1 MRAYTHT
8 SACAHTHTHTHTHM
22 SMQVLFFLSFS
33 KKRIGQFQSHCLLL
47 IKHRSWMFHWYIS
60 DVIFYEWRVSM
71 QLDCDNC
78 LPTGTQKKKENYFK
92 WAFPA
97 WIKGLWWCIVN
108 FKTAVF
114 KKPWPQPHH
123 WKYHHPSVMYSSYT
137 MELGMKLILVTSI
150 FLINFFNAENAQSW
164 HLKKWTLMHIAS
176 T

>member
-1 MRAYTHT
+1 MYT
-8 SACAHTHTHTHTHM
+8 CTHTHTHT
-22 SMQVLFFLSFS
+22 SLCRCYFFLSFS

-114 KKPWPQPHH
+114 KKNMTTTTSLKIPSAISHVLFLHHGIWP
-123 WKYHHPSVMYSSYT
+123 
-137 MELGMKLILVTSI
+137 E
-150 FLINFFNAENAQSW
+150 INFWW
-164 HLKKWTLMHIAS
+164 HLHFWLVFSMHKMHNHDI
-176 T
+176 